1 MTSEHSYFDGQVEKD
16 GDAGYEGGWGGGHNR
31 RRCDTWSLASLPIV
45 HCCTLSLQISIQRS
59 SSGLLTNDSGFDAGD
74 AVAGAL
80 LAACALGQ
88 TIEEGLR
95 YNEDNSDQDQD
106 KDTRSGEVRKRRRG

>member
-1 MTSEHSYFDGQVEKD
+1 MGWWTQQAQVRQLVPGTSANS
-16 GDAGYEGGWGGGHNR
+16 
-31 RRCDTWSLASLPIV
+31 
-45 HCCTLSLQISIQRS
+45 TLLYPVSPNINTTIIYSA
-59 SSGLLTNDSGFDAGD
+59 NDSGFDAGD

-95 YNEDNSDQDQD
+95 YKEDDSDQDQD
-106 KDTRSGEVRKRRRG
+106 KDTSERYQER

>member
-1 MTSEHSYFDGQVEKD
+1 MGWWTQQAQVRHLVP
-16 GDAGYEGGWGGGHNR
+16 GISAN
-31 RRCDTWSLASLPIV
+31 S
-45 HCCTLSLQISIQRS
+45 TLLYPVSPNINTKIIQWATNYS
-59 SSGLLTNDSGFDAGD
+59 ANDSGFDAGD

-106 KDTRSGEVRKRRRG
+106 KDTSERYQER